1 MRNELTLTTSGAGA
15 VTGETNFIE
24 DSILYAIRIDGRNL
38 DNNATLV
45 VNMVTPGDVEIEE
58 LLSVTLTPVGFHTFY
73 VRVLEQGADGA
84 DLATTNPPI
93 INGMLQYVVASGGA
107 TNDVKFIA
115 HLTQL

>member
-1 MRNELTLTTSGAGA
+1 MRKEIVVTTSGAGG
-15 VTGETNFIE
+15 VTDETEFIA
-24 DSILYAIRIDGRNL
+24 DAILHAIRVDGREL
-38 DNNATLV
+38 SDNATLV
-45 VNMVTPGDVEIEE
+45 VNMVTPGDVEIAE